1 MTTLSIPN
9 WKLAPVATAK
19 SPSAPLRSLKWNT
32 ISDDFEVKKILCF
45 ESIYFCQYISY
56 EITGLMP
63 DIPELQKL
71 DMIFWDV
78 ESLNSELR
86 NRIPAGI

>member
-9 WKLAPVATAK
+9 WKLASVATAK

-32 ISDDFEVKKILCF
+32 ISDDFGVKN
-45 ESIYFCQYISY
+45 FCVLSQYIFWQYISY

-71 DMIFWDV
+71 DVIFWDV